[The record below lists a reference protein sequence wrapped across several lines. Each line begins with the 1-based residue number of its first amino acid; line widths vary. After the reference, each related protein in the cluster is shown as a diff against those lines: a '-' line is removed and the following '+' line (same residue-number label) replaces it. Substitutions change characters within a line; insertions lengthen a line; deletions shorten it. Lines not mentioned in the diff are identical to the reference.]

1 MGMRGRGR
9 GIKLVV
15 DLFAD
20 EVDSEGDKGD
30 AEAGSGVA
38 ELVPQH
44 RVLPP
49 FVPPPEEL
57 SRRTQWFRHLS
68 LSLFSL
74 SSSIRCLGQWK
85 GNADEKWGSFI
96 GL

>member
-20 EVDSEGDKGD
+20 EVDSEGDEGD
-30 AEAGSGVA
+30 AEARSGVA
-38 ELVPQH
+38 ELVAQH

-49 FVPPPEEL
+49 LVPPPEEL
-57 SRRTQWFRHLS
+57 SRRTQRFRHFSLLS
-68 LSLFSL
+68 LT
-74 SSSIRCLGQWK
+74 SSIRCLEQWK
-85 GNADEKWGSFI
+85 GNADEKWQSFI

>member
-1 MGMRGRGR
+1 MRMGMRGRGR

-49 FVPPPEEL
+49 LVPPPEEL
-57 SRRTQWFRHLS
+57 SRRTQWFRHFSLSLPSLFFLSSLS
-68 LSLFSL
+68 LSLLRSDVWNT
-74 SSSIRCLGQWK
+74 G
-85 GNADEKWGSFI
+85 
-96 GL
+96 